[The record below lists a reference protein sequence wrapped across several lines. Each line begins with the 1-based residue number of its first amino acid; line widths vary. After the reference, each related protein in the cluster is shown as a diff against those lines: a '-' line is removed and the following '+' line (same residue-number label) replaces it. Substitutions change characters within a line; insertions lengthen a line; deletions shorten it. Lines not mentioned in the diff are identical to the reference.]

1 MVISGSRESMNSE
14 VAAMRNRSAEILR
27 SIDHHRAI
35 VDACGKMMEIL
46 NPEFAERQRQEA
58 ENKALR
64 EEISELKAMMA
75 ELLKPAERPSTN
87 NSKNNKYDD
96 DRDRRQ
102 QGRENVRLC
111 RKMLKYGGKL
121 MQCIEELSEG
131 SGMGQRDDGYDDYD
145 EYDDM
150 GQRSGY
156 GNRGGYGGGY
166 GNRYGG
172 GSMGQRRGVP
182 GTGRYSRYR

>member
-1 MVISGSRESMNSE
+1 MQITTFQKIPAGADIADANFPGGGNMVISGSRESMNSE

-87 NSKNNKYDD
+87 NPKK
-96 DRDRRQ
+96 Q
-102 QGRENVRLC
+102 QV
-111 RKMLKYGGKL
+111 
-121 MQCIEELSEG
+121 
-131 SGMGQRDDGYDDYD
+131 
-145 EYDDM
+145 
-150 GQRSGY
+150 
-156 GNRGGYGGGY
+156 
-166 GNRYGG
+166 
-172 GSMGQRRGVP
+172 
-182 GTGRYSRYR
+182 

>member
-1 MVISGSRESMNSE
+1 MPFQNLRVNSQFYILHKDGTPYVEVGAIAGVSNPVLDVTEPVLFVQPMKMVVDITVKVGEQTVTFQKIPAGADIADANFPGGGNMVISGSRESMNSE

-87 NSKNNKYDD
+87 NPKK
-96 DRDRRQ
+96 Q
-102 QGRENVRLC
+102 QV
-111 RKMLKYGGKL
+111 
-121 MQCIEELSEG
+121 
-131 SGMGQRDDGYDDYD
+131 
-145 EYDDM
+145 
-150 GQRSGY
+150 
-156 GNRGGYGGGY
+156 
-166 GNRYGG
+166 
-172 GSMGQRRGVP
+172 
-182 GTGRYSRYR
+182 

>member
-1 MVISGSRESMNSE
+1 MPFQNLRVNSQFYILHKDGTPYVEVGAIAGVSNPVPDGTQPVMFGQPMKMVVDITVKVGEQPAGADIADANFPGGGNMVISGSRESMNSE

-87 NSKNNKYDD
+87 NPKK
-96 DRDRRQ
+96 Q
-102 QGRENVRLC
+102 QV
-111 RKMLKYGGKL
+111 
-121 MQCIEELSEG
+121 
-131 SGMGQRDDGYDDYD
+131 
-145 EYDDM
+145 
-150 GQRSGY
+150 
-156 GNRGGYGGGY
+156 
-166 GNRYGG
+166 
-172 GSMGQRRGVP
+172 
-182 GTGRYSRYR
+182 

>member
-1 MVISGSRESMNSE
+1 MPFQNLRVNSQFYILHKDGTPYVEVGAIAGVSNPVPDGTQPAGADIADANFPGGGNMVISGSRESMNSE

-87 NSKNNKYDD
+87 NSKK
-96 DRDRRQ
+96 Q
-102 QGRENVRLC
+102 QV
-111 RKMLKYGGKL
+111 
-121 MQCIEELSEG
+121 
-131 SGMGQRDDGYDDYD
+131 
-145 EYDDM
+145 
-150 GQRSGY
+150 
-156 GNRGGYGGGY
+156 
-166 GNRYGG
+166 
-172 GSMGQRRGVP
+172 
-182 GTGRYSRYR
+182 

>member
-1 MVISGSRESMNSE
+1 MPFQNLRVNSQFYILHKDGTPYVEVGAIAGVSNPVPDGTQPVMFGQPMKMVVDITVKVGEQTVTFQKIPGGGNMVISGSRESMNSE

-87 NSKNNKYDD
+87 NSKK
-96 DRDRRQ
+96 Q
-102 QGRENVRLC
+102 QV
-111 RKMLKYGGKL
+111 
-121 MQCIEELSEG
+121 
-131 SGMGQRDDGYDDYD
+131 
-145 EYDDM
+145 
-150 GQRSGY
+150 
-156 GNRGGYGGGY
+156 
-166 GNRYGG
+166 
-172 GSMGQRRGVP
+172 
-182 GTGRYSRYR
+182 

>member
-1 MVISGSRESMNSE
+1 MPFQNLRVNSQFYILHKDGTPYVEVGAIAGVSNPVPDGTQPVMFGQPMKMVADIADANFPGGGNMVISGSRESMNSE

-87 NSKNNKYDD
+87 NPKK
-96 DRDRRQ
+96 Q
-102 QGRENVRLC
+102 QV
-111 RKMLKYGGKL
+111 
-121 MQCIEELSEG
+121 
-131 SGMGQRDDGYDDYD
+131 
-145 EYDDM
+145 
-150 GQRSGY
+150 
-156 GNRGGYGGGY
+156 
-166 GNRYGG
+166 
-172 GSMGQRRGVP
+172 
-182 GTGRYSRYR
+182 

>member
-1 MVISGSRESMNSE
+1 MPFQNLRVNSQFYILHKDGTPYVEVGAIAGVSNPVPDGTQPVMFGQPMKMVVDITVKVGEQTVTFQKIPAGADIADANFRGGGNMVISGSRESMNSE

-87 NSKNNKYDD
+87 NPKK
-96 DRDRRQ
+96 Q
-102 QGRENVRLC
+102 QV
-111 RKMLKYGGKL
+111 
-121 MQCIEELSEG
+121 
-131 SGMGQRDDGYDDYD
+131 
-145 EYDDM
+145 
-150 GQRSGY
+150 
-156 GNRGGYGGGY
+156 
-166 GNRYGG
+166 
-172 GSMGQRRGVP
+172 
-182 GTGRYSRYR
+182 

>member
-87 NSKNNKYDD
+87 NPKNNKYDD

-111 RKMLKYGGKL
+111 
-121 MQCIEELSEG
+121 
-131 SGMGQRDDGYDDYD
+131 
-145 EYDDM
+145 
-150 GQRSGY
+150 
-156 GNRGGYGGGY
+156 
-166 GNRYGG
+166 
-172 GSMGQRRGVP
+172 
-182 GTGRYSRYR
+182 